1 MFQVKHEMF
10 IVFDFEDTQLLICI
24 KYFQLFEVRAGAA
37 EEAGTLRNVQFTNI
51 RSLEVARHSLKD

>member
-1 MFQVKHEMF
+1 MF
-10 IVFDFEDTQLLICI
+10 IVFDFEDTQQLICI
-24 KYFQLFEVRAGAA
+24 KYFQLFEVRVGAA